1 MWQARIEE
9 LEEELEA
16 ERQSRS
22 KVEKQRTALQEELGD
37 LEDRLDEAGGAT
49 QAQVRTRDLI
59 FCTARQ
65 YSHDVNDIQVEVNKK
80 REAELQRMKRD
91 LEEQQL
97 QHEQA
102 INTYKKKNQ
111 DAQNELNDQLDQ
123 LSKLKSKSV
132 ASDVTH
138 YIFICFRKVMDACF
152 WTFKE
157 LRRNEI
163 S

>member
-1 MWQARIEE
+1 
-9 LEEELEA
+9 
-16 ERQSRS
+16 
-22 KVEKQRTALQEELGD
+22 
-37 LEDRLDEAGGAT
+37 
-49 QAQVRTRDLI
+49 
-59 FCTARQ
+59 
-65 YSHDVNDIQVEVNKK
+65 
-80 REAELQRMKRD
+80 MKRD

-138 YIFICFRKVMDACF
+138 YILYVFEK
-152 WTFKE
+152 
-157 LRRNEI
+157 
-163 S
+163 

>member
-1 MWQARIEE
+1 M
-9 LEEELEA
+9 
-16 ERQSRS
+16 
-22 KVEKQRTALQEELGD
+22 
-37 LEDRLDEAGGAT
+37 
-49 QAQVRTRDLI
+49 
-59 FCTARQ
+59 
-65 YSHDVNDIQVEVNKK
+65 NKK

-138 YIFICFRKVMDACF
+138 HIFICFRKVMDTCF
-152 WTFKE
+152 FTFEE
-157 LRRNEI
+157 LRKNEI